1 MFYDKLIELCEQHGI
16 NITTFASEAGFA
28 KGSPSS
34 WQKGSAPSSTALI
47 KTAKYFGVS
56 TDFLLDLDDVPSRR
70 QQNSPTQ
77 AEMEM
82 LSEFR
87 AATPVARAL
96 AWASAHAVLGA
107 AIAQQEP
114 IGHALTHDESS
125 GHLFDQDEPLGHAMS
140 TPASQLPIEGYAAA
154 GNPLFDREANG
165 KSVSVQE
172 KYTAKDMNGHRF
184 FVVEARGDSMEPMI
198 PDGTPVVVQRDLKP
212 LSGEVALV
220 SLDNATD
227 EPEYVIKL
235 VRYLPNEIEL
245 SSYNKA
251 YKPFRRP
258 LSEVIST
265 EKVVHI
271 LKDV

>member
-1 MFYDKLIELCEQHGI
+1 MFYDKLIELCEQRGI

-34 WQKGSAPSSTALI
+34 WQKGSAPNSTALI

-70 QQNSPTQ
+70 QQDSPTQ
-77 AEMEM
+77 AEIEM

-87 AATPVARAL
+87 AATPAARAL

-114 IGHALTHDESS
+114 IGYALSQE
-125 GHLFDQDEPLGHAMS
+125 EPIGRAIS
-140 TPASQLPIEGYAAA
+140 TPASDLPVQGYAAA
-154 GNPLFDREANG
+154 GSPLFDRETNG
-165 KSVSVQE
+165 KTVSVQE

-198 PDGTPVVVQRDLKP
+198 PDGTPVVVQRNLKP

-251 YKPFRRP
+251 YKPFRRS
-258 LSEVIST
+258 LSEVISA

-271 LKDV
+271 LKEV